1 MPDQRQPV
9 SPAPPGWVRDAVFYQ
24 VFPDRFA
31 RSSRVAKAGPLE
43 AWDAPPTAH
52 GFKGGDLLGIAEHLD
67 ELVELGV
74 TALYLTPVFSS
85 ASNHRYHTFD
95 YLAVDP
101 LLGGTPALRELV
113 DALHARG
120 MRIVLDGV
128 FNHTGRGFWPFHH
141 VLENGLAS
149 PYVDWF
155 HLDRER
161 LASGLGL
168 EAYPDRAIPG
178 ANGGSIGGMPGTG
191 AASLQRLG
199 YRAWWDMPALP
210 KLNTDHPAVREYL
223 WGVAEHW
230 LRFGI
235 DGWRLD
241 VPAEI
246 DDEGFWQE
254 FRRRCRAVNPDAYLV
269 GEIWDVAPDWVR
281 GDRFDALM
289 NYPLLE
295 AILGFVGGPS
305 LDAALVASHHE
316 LSLHVRPSVAAGF
329 AMELTAQAA
338 AYAPTT
344 VAAQLNLLSSHDM
357 PRLRTLLSGDLAAVR
372 LAVLLQMTLP
382 GAPCVY
388 YGDEIGME
396 GGNDPDCR
404 GAFPAGAAGRDEAL
418 RATVRDL
425 IALRRAHPA
434 LRADGL
440 RISGADGA
448 CVALVRGGADDPS
461 AAGETLVVVVNAG
474 AAPQTIGLELPELAG
489 RRLEPR
495 AVDGF
500 PTGAPVDVASD
511 GRVALTVPARAG
523 FVLSAAG

>member
-9 SPAPPGWVRDAVFYQ
+9 SPVPPAWVRDAVFYE

-31 RSSRVAKAGPLE
+31 RSSRLVKAGPLE
-43 AWDAPPTAH
+43 AWDAPPTSH
-52 GFKGGDLLGIAEHLD
+52 GFKGGDLLGIAERLD

-168 EAYPDRAIPG
+168 DAYPDRAAPG
-178 ANGGSIGGMPGTG
+178 ANGGPIGGTPGSG

-210 KLNTDHPAVREYL
+210 KLNTDHAEVREYL

-316 LSLHVRPSVAAGF
+316 LSLHVRPSAAAGF
-329 AMELTAQAA
+329 AAALTAQAA

-404 GAFPAGAAGRDEAL
+404 RAFPAGAAGRDEAL

-440 RISGADGA
+440 RIAGADGA
-448 CVALVRGGADDPS
+448 CLALVRGGADDPS

-474 AAPQTIGLELPELAG
+474 TAPQRVGLELPELAG

-495 AVDGF
+495 AVAGL
-500 PTGAPVDVASD
+500 PVGTRLDVAGD
-511 GRVALTVPARAG
+511 GRVALAVPARAG

>member
-1 MPDQRQPV
+1 MSEQRQPV
-9 SPAPPGWVRDAVFYQ
+9 RAAPPAWVRDAVFYQ

-31 RSSRVAKAGPLE
+31 RSSRVAKPGPLE
-43 AWDAPPTAH
+43 AWDAPPSSH

-67 ELVELGV
+67 ELADRGV

-85 ASNHRYHTFD
+85 ASNHRYHTYD

-128 FNHTGRGFWPFHH
+128 FNHVGRGFWPFHH

-161 LASGLGL
+161 LAAGRGLD
-168 EAYPDRAIPG
+168 AYPDRAAPCPDG
-178 ANGGSIGGMPGTG
+178 PASPSAYGSSATSRP
-191 AASLQRLG
+191 QLG
-199 YRAWWDMPALP
+199 YLAWWDMPALP

-223 WGVAEHW
+223 WSVAEHW
-230 LRFGI
+230 LELGI

-305 LDAALVASHHE
+305 LDTALVASHHE
-316 LSLHVRPSVAAGF
+316 LSTHVRPSDAANF
-329 AMELTAQAA
+329 ASALGAQAT
-338 AYAPTT
+338 AYERAT
-344 VAAQLNLLSSHDM
+344 VASQLNLLSSHDM
-357 PRLRTLLSGDLAAVR
+357 PRFRSLVSGDLAAVR
-372 LAVLLQMTLP
+372 LAVLLQMTLS

-404 GAFPAGAAGRDEAL
+404 RAFPIGDEGRDEAL
-418 RATVRDL
+418 RATFRDL

-434 LRADGL
+434 LRADRL
-440 RISGADGA
+440 RVAGADGA
-448 CVALVRGGADDPS
+448 CVALVRGGADDAS
-461 AAGETLVVVVNAG
+461 AARETIVVVVNAG
-474 AAPQTIGLELPELAG
+474 TAPVTMALQLPELAG
-489 RRLEPR
+489 GRLVPL
-495 AVDGF
+495 AVAGL
-500 PTGAPVDVASD
+500 PAGSPVDVAGD
-511 GRVALTVPARAG
+511 GGAWVAVPARAG
-523 FVLSAAG
+523 WIVAAMG

>member
-1 MPDQRQPV
+1 
-9 SPAPPGWVRDAVFYQ
+9 
-24 VFPDRFA
+24 
-31 RSSRVAKAGPLE
+31 
-43 AWDAPPTAH
+43 
-52 GFKGGDLLGIAEHLD
+52 
-67 ELVELGV
+67 
-74 TALYLTPVFSS
+74 
-85 ASNHRYHTFD
+85 
-95 YLAVDP
+95 
-101 LLGGTPALRELV
+101 
-113 DALHARG
+113 
-120 MRIVLDGV
+120 
-128 FNHTGRGFWPFHH
+128 
-141 VLENGLAS
+141 
-149 PYVDWF
+149 
-155 HLDRER
+155 
-161 LASGLGL
+161 
-168 EAYPDRAIPG
+168 
-178 ANGGSIGGMPGTG
+178 MPGTG

-338 AYAPTT
+338 AYASTT

>member
-1 MPDQRQPV
+1 MPIDI
-9 SPAPPGWVRDAVFYQ
+9 PGWVRDAVFYQ

-31 RSSRVAKAGPLE
+31 RSSHLAKPGPLE

-52 GFKGGDLLGIAEHLD
+52 GFKGGDLLGVAEHLD
-67 ELVELGV
+67 ELADLGV

-85 ASNHRYHTFD
+85 ASNHRYSTFD
-95 YLAVDP
+95 HLAVDP
-101 LLGGTPALRELV
+101 LLGGTPALRDLV
-113 DALHARG
+113 DAVHARG

-128 FNHTGRGFWPFHH
+128 FNHVGRGFWPFHH

-161 LASGLGL
+161 LAAGRGLD
-168 EAYPDRAIPG
+168 AYPDRAAPCADSPEG
-178 ANGGSIGGMPGTG
+178 AAANGRSAGS
-191 AASLQRLG
+191 LEEFG
-199 YRAWWDMPALP
+199 YSAWWDIPALP

-246 DDEGFWQE
+246 DDGSFWQE
-254 FRRRCRAVNPDAYLV
+254 FRRRCRAVNPEAYLV

-289 NYPLLE
+289 NYPLME
-295 AILGFVGGPS
+295 ALLGFVGGPA
-305 LDAALVASHHE
+305 LDTALVASHHE
-316 LSLHVRPSVAAGF
+316 LSMHVRASTAASF
-329 AMELTAQAA
+329 ASALGAQAA
-338 AYAPTT
+338 AYERAT

-357 PRLRTLLSGDLAAVR
+357 PRLRTLVSGDLAAVR

-404 GAFPAGAAGRDEAL
+404 RAFPTGEVGRDEAL
-418 RATVRDL
+418 RATFRDL
-425 IALRRAHPA
+425 IALRRAYPA

-440 RISGADGA
+440 RVAGTDGA
-448 CVALVRGGADDPS
+448 CLALVRGGADDAS
-461 AAGETLVVVVNAG
+461 ALGETLVVVVNAG
-474 AAPQTIGLELPELAG
+474 TAPVTMALELPELVGTRLAPLAVAG
-489 RRLEPR
+489 LP
-495 AVDGF
+495 AGS
-500 PTGAPVDVASD
+500 PVDVAGD
-511 GRVALTVPARAG
+511 GRVEVTVCARTG
-523 FVLSAAG
+523 FVLAVAG